1 MFCAAATPS
10 RARPPPQH
18 LLKKPAASHSWAL
31 KNAAE
36 EESPAP
42 AMPDTLTPLPPD
54 LLESDANLTEEERA
68 AKELLKKRA
77 ESKVSVTERN
87 QQKVSSMMRD
97 AITEGRKTLSE
108 RRKVKQQMPETL
120 SRLREY
126 RDSTA
131 ERRRN
136 SLLERQKRHTYVQ
149 SNPLI
154 TFITFISS
162 SNVPLPQL
170 RGGHPEPDC

>member
-1 MFCAAATPS
+1 
-10 RARPPPQH
+10 
-18 LLKKPAASHSWAL
+18 
-31 KNAAE
+31 
-36 EESPAP
+36 
-42 AMPDTLTPLPPD
+42 MPDTLTPLPPD

-68 AKELLKKRA
+68 VKELLKKRA

-162 SNVPLPQL
+162 SNVRLPQL